1 VPSSIGIDDE
11 IIAADLDK
19 IAAKLSVFS
28 ISPEPAITA
37 ASRIRK
43 LATLLYEAQRQRDQA
58 VSNQASRYFQ
68 APEPAP
74 RRSIRGVEIE
84 TMSSSESYRVRFGET
99 VPHSELEGIDASVL
113 FGDLV
118 SEFARQL
125 AIKLDLHAAIDFDE
139 DAGDLTISGIVSTR
153 SAAMAMSM
161 ASYGYSVTPVVD
173 TSNFSSLPSGP
184 GYLYEEELEPPDE
197 DDFDDESES
206 DDFECTC
213 MVCTRARAMEEDAA
227 DPVTEEEANAAWAQR
242 QADLAAMRAAI
253 TNIPAPNPW
262 QPVRQYARRLTEL
275 MEQYAEPESE
285 RAISASDENHWRTRG
300 V

>member
-1 VPSSIGIDDE
+1 
-11 IIAADLDK
+11 
-19 IAAKLSVFS
+19 
-28 ISPEPAITA
+28 
-37 ASRIRK
+37 
-43 LATLLYEAQRQRDQA
+43 
-58 VSNQASRYFQ
+58 
-68 APEPAP
+68 
-74 RRSIRGVEIE
+74 VEIE

-173 TSNFSSLPSGP
+173 TANFSSLPSGP

-213 MVCTRARAMEEDAA
+213 MVCTRARAREA
-227 DPVTEEEANAAWAQR
+227 DEALAREAEEAVENDRTAR
-242 QADLAAMRAAI
+242 LSSMREVI
-253 TNIPAPNPW
+253 LNTSAPNPW
-262 QPVRQYARRLTEL
+262 QPVGQYARALQHMLEIGMRLPPAGPTTDQ
-275 MEQYAEPESE
+275 QYAEPESE
-285 RAISASDENHWRTRG
+285 RAISESDENHWRTRG